1 MFFARL
7 SIQWRITLLSG
18 LCLLAVV
25 GALTGASLYQN
36 QQGATLLKQ
45 QSSELLGRSAV
56 EGLQAQALAHGQRVE
71 RFFSETAIYGEGFAQ
86 QVLQLRAQ
94 AWNGRLTPGQLRR
107 DLIAAT
113 RQALQNR
120 EKVLGFYVVL
130 FPDALVGEDAGFA
143 GQRDLAGNEK
153 GRFALYWS
161 QSQPGH
167 LVQEV
172 LSEAQISAN
181 TAPPGSEPAN
191 AWYVCPQTQGRTCV
205 TEPYAIEVEGQKT
218 LMSSISIPLLDQG
231 NVIGVVGMDIS
242 LDTLQQ
248 LAASLANDLYP
259 GHSEINILS
268 PSGQVA
274 GHSGAVDGTS
284 VDVRQAV
291 QTVSASAP
299 WQLQIRVPQA
309 LVQAPALH
317 MQAQLDD
324 KHRQAN
330 WFNLSLGLLAA
341 GLGLLL
347 IWLTAYGVTRPL
359 LRVAHMLDAIVE
371 GDGDLTQRLPNDRH
385 DELGQLARGFNRF
398 LDKLQPI
405 IRDIQQA
412 SLDTRNTAD
421 TSAQV
426 AREVSAG
433 MHTQYREVE
442 LAATALHEMSTSA
455 QEVARHSHQAADAAT
470 VAENASRS
478 GRELFANAVTS
489 IDSLDRRLETT
500 LEQVQALAGNSQHI
514 GQVLDVI
521 CAIAQQTNLLALN
534 AAIEAARAGE
544 QGRGFAV
551 VADEVRH
558 LASNTQNSVEQIRTV
573 IEALQRLSQEVVH
586 STQLSREQ
594 ARDSVAQVEKTH
606 VALQHITDAVEVIE
620 HMNQQI
626 ASAALEQSAVVE
638 DISHRVSDIR
648 GISETLTSRMEE
660 ASQASHSLHAMAN
673 HQQAL
678 VGHFRI

>member
-45 QSSELLGRSAV
+45 QSSQLLGRSAL

-94 AWNGRLTPGQLRR
+94 AWNGRLTPAQLRR
-107 DLIAAT
+107 DLIATT

-120 EKVLGFYVVL
+120 EKVLGLYVVL
-130 FPDALVGEDAGFA
+130 LPDALVGEDAGFIS
-143 GQRDLAGNEK
+143 QRDLAGNEK

-191 AWYVCPQTQGRTCV
+191 AWYVCPQTQGRTCI

-231 NVIGVVGMDIS
+231 KVIGVVGMDIS

-268 PSGQVA
+268 PSGQIA

-291 QTVSASAP
+291 QTVPANAP
-299 WQLQIRVPQA
+299 WQLQIRVPET

-385 DELGQLARGFNRF
+385 DELGHLAQGFNRF

-426 AREVSAG
+426 ARAVSAG

-455 QEVARHSHQAADAAT
+455 QEVARHSHQAADAAA

-478 GRELFANAVTS
+478 GRELFANAVNS
-489 IDSLDRRLETT
+489 IDS
-500 LEQVQALAGNSQHI
+500 
-514 GQVLDVI
+514 
-521 CAIAQQTNLLALN
+521 
-534 AAIEAARAGE
+534 
-544 QGRGFAV
+544 
-551 VADEVRH
+551 
-558 LASNTQNSVEQIRTV
+558 
-573 IEALQRLSQEVVH
+573 
-586 STQLSREQ
+586 
-594 ARDSVAQVEKTH
+594 
-606 VALQHITDAVEVIE
+606 
-620 HMNQQI
+620 
-626 ASAALEQSAVVE
+626 
-638 DISHRVSDIR
+638 
-648 GISETLTSRMEE
+648 
-660 ASQASHSLHAMAN
+660 
-673 HQQAL
+673 
-678 VGHFRI
+678 